1 MSAFARL
8 EKVTKKWPY
17 IPKLVDIFVQAR
29 LEGEFEWP
37 RWCFLPLNAWL
48 PPIFVQGSQVDEG

>member
-17 IPKLVDIFVQAR
+17 IPKLVDIYPSETRRRVRVAAMVFSAAKR
-29 LEGEFEWP
+29 LACYF
-37 RWCFLPLNAWL
+37 
-48 PPIFVQGSQVDEG
+48 

>member
-17 IPKLVDIFVQAR
+17 IPKLVDIFIQAR
-29 LEGEFEWP
+29 LEGEYEWP
-37 RWCFLPLNAWL
+37 RWC
-48 PPIFVQGSQVDEG
+48 SQTQA